1 MRPSTD
7 HKQVFYTHECED
19 DEIAYFKVDLNLID
33 SLPVSYLGN
42 VWKIYDINYWWVPW
56 YS

>member
-33 SLPVSYLGN
+33 SLPEIYLGN
-42 VWKIYDINYWWVPW
+42 VWETYDP
-56 YS
+56 